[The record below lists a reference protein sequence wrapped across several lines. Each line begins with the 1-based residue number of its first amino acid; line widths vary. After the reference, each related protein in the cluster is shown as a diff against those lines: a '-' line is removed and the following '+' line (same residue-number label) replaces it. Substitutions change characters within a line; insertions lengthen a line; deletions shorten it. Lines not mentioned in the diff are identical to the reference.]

1 MDEKYLDLQTGLPAL
16 WSKIKE
22 FVNGKTVYSTMDLT
36 DGVSELETGKIYV
49 VYEE

>member
-16 WSKIKE
+16 WAKIKAL
-22 FVNGKTVYSTMDLT
+22 VDGKIAYGTQDLT
-36 DGVSELETGKIYV
+36 EDVSSLETGKIYV